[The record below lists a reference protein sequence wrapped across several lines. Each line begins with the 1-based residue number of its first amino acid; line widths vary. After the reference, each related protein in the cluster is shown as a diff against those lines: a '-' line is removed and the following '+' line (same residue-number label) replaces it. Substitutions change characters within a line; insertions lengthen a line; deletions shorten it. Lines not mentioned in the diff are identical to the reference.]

1 MESTG
6 AEHQHSF
13 LRRRLAAMRA
23 RHSSR
28 GAMASPSGS
37 GPTSARASR
46 SSGLVHRQGG
56 PAAAGRTTAPLN
68 RVVRIAGALAMLIAS
83 VGGALVLGVTPA
95 AASTSAATTGSIS
108 GTVTDSA
115 GTALAGICISA
126 NGPAGS
132 GSTVTGSSGT
142 YSINALSTGSYTVE
156 FYTGCGNSGNYATQY
171 YNDQPSIYNANPV
184 SVTVPSTTTD
194 INAVMQPG
202 VTITG
207 TVTAAVGGAGLGGIC
222 VVASQSGAFGGS
234 SGSTI
239 SSANGTYTIS
249 GLWAGSYI
257 VEFGFQD
264 CSNPNNF
271 NYVTQWYNNETS
283 YASANLVSVAA
294 GGTASSIN
302 AAMQPGGTITGTVTA
317 AVGGADLGGICV
329 DVSQSGGGPGSG
341 FATTAT
347 NGTYSVTGLPA
358 GSYTVEF
365 NTGCGNSGNYV
376 SQWYNDETSF
386 GSANPVSVTVG
397 ATTPSI
403 NAAMQPG
410 GTITGTVTAAVGG
423 ADLGGI
429 CVDASQSGGGPGSGF
444 ATTATNGTYSVTGL
458 PAGSYTVEFHTGCG
472 NSGNYV
478 SQWYNDETSFGSAN
492 PVSVTVGSTTPNID
506 DALAAS
512 STSPPTVSGVSPTS
526 GTTAGGTDVT
536 ITGTGFTGATAV
548 DFGANAATG
557 VTVVSPTSITA
568 ISPAGTAG
576 VVDVTV
582 TTPAGTSATSS
593 ADQFT
598 YVTPSSGGG
607 GVPPT
612 PVAPTPPAGYTS
624 SASGTSSSPTG
635 TATATN
641 DNTTASATGIGGLT
655 VAQYSSDPVGLPSF
669 SSAGEY
675 FDVVL
680 SSGNSFTN
688 ATIDDCNL
696 GGGIS
701 LQWWNPAAASG
712 AGAWEPVAPTPTYTA
727 GPPACLLTTLSS
739 SSSPSLA
746 QLTGTV
752 FGVSSTSPATLTQGS
767 PTSATVPNGA
777 GYNGQLTVTN
787 ATGTVSYSETS
798 SADSTD
804 VVVSSTGAISAA
816 ASLAPGTYTVNGAD
830 STINGSTGTWVFT
843 LTVSPPRTQPSPATS
858 GYRLV
863 ASDGGVFSFGDAAFY
878 GSMGGTPL
886 NKPIVGMAAN

>member
-294 GGTASSIN
+294 GGTAS
-302 AAMQPGGTITGTVTA
+302 
-317 AVGGADLGGICV
+317 
-329 DVSQSGGGPGSG
+329 
-341 FATTAT
+341 
-347 NGTYSVTGLPA
+347 
-358 GSYTVEF
+358 
-365 NTGCGNSGNYV
+365 
-376 SQWYNDETSF
+376 
-386 GSANPVSVTVG
+386 
-397 ATTPSI
+397 SI

-886 NKPIVGMAAN
+886 NKPIVGMAATPDGKGYWLVASDGGVFSFGDAAFYGSMGGTPLNKPIVGMAAN